1 MAGSGQGSSGEKAGT
16 GYKAF
21 VGEALAPSDL
31 DTLKFSPLW
40 ESPKYPSCHRSFLK
54 EQQEMRPGV
63 KGGKLKEM
71 VRKKVK
77 KKLFLSLRNLYTIE
91 KNIEKPP

>member
-1 MAGSGQGSSGEKAGT
+1 MGSGQGSSGEKAGT

-40 ESPKYPSCHRSFLK
+40 ESPKYPSCHQSFLI

-63 KGGKLKEM
+63 KGGKLKET

-77 KKLFLSLRNLYTIE
+77 KKFFLSLRNLYTIE